1 MRYLI
6 EYAHTFYAFK
16 IAKKYT
22 NIRNNTTP
30 NTVNVDIPLWAVRA
44 LAKMKPS
51 HFDWQNAKDI
61 LHNMANELL
70 S

>member
-1 MRYLI
+1 MLI
-6 EYAHTFYAFK
+6 HIMPF
-16 IAKKYT
+16 AKKYK

-30 NTVNVDIPLWAVRA
+30 YTVNIDNLLWDVRA
-44 LAKMKPS
+44 LVKMKPS